1 MCKRA
6 SECVNE
12 TGQGKGL
19 LLMEEVAPYR
29 FNHSGDEESTGKF
42 TGKAAAFGGGG
53 DRASE
58 GMDEMG
64 SDEACTCSVVWREI
78 V

>member
-1 MCKRA
+1 M
-6 SECVNE
+6 NE

-19 LLMEEVAPYR
+19 LLMKEVAPYR
-29 FNHSGDEESTGKF
+29 FNHSGDEESTGNF
-42 TGKAAAFGGGG
+42 TGKAAAFGGG
-53 DRASE
+53 DRVSE
-58 GMDEMG
+58 GVDEMG